1 MVSDLTVAA
10 LESAEVP
17 QALPL
22 IRLARP
28 DMTLARWRRQA
39 RHYLDRPGRG
49 GGILVVKGLRG
60 YLQGILTYR
69 IDSQG
74 DGVRLVVDDFVVGG
88 LIDRSATAAAM
99 LGAVDDLAAT
109 HGCASVHTTIA
120 DSAHVL
126 DLDGKVLGPF
136 RDRGHRLAGCRLT
149 KTLPARAL
157 HR

>member
-1 MVSDLTVAA
+1 MLGECSLSVLGAP
-10 LESAEVP
+10 EVP

-28 DMTLARWRRQA
+28 ETTLAQWRRQA
-39 RHYLDRPGRG
+39 RHYLDRPGQ
-49 GGILVVKGLRG
+49 GGILVVRGLRG
-60 YLQGILTYR
+60 YLQGLLTYR
-69 IDSQG
+69 LERRG
-74 DGVRLVVDDFVVGG
+74 GATRLVVDDFVVAG
-88 LIDRSATAAAM
+88 LIDRSATATAM
-99 LGAVDDLAAT
+99 LGALDDLAAT

-149 KTLPARAL
+149 KTLPRAL
-157 HR
+157 AR

>member
-1 MVSDLTVAA
+1 MVNDFTVAVIG
-10 LESAEVP
+10 SAEVP

-39 RHYLDRPGRG
+39 RHYVGRPG
-49 GGILVVKGLRG
+49 GGILVVKGQRG

-69 IDSQG
+69 VEPQG
-74 DGVRLVVDDFVVGG
+74 AGARLVVDDFVVGG
-88 LIDRSATAAAM
+88 LVDRAATAALM
-99 LGAVDDLAAT
+99 LGALDDLAAT

-136 RDRGHRLAGCRLT
+136 RDRGHRLVGCRLT
-149 KTLPARAL
+149 KTLPKTLAR
-157 HR
+157 

>member
-1 MVSDLTVAA
+1 MSLDLTVAV
-10 LESAEVP
+10 LGSAEVP

-39 RHYLDRPGRG
+39 RHYLGEAGRA
-49 GGILVVKGLRG
+49 GGILVVKAARG

-69 IDSQG
+69 VEPQAG
-74 DGVRLVVDDFVVGG
+74 GARLIVDDFVVGG
-88 LIDRSATAAAM
+88 LIDRGATATAM
-99 LGAVDDLAAT
+99 LGALDDLAAT
-109 HGCASVHTTIA
+109 HGCATVHTTVV

-136 RDRGHRLAGCRLT
+136 RDRGHRLSGCKLI
-149 KTLPARAL
+149 KTVARAAA
-157 HR
+157 R

>member
-1 MVSDLTVAA
+1 M
-10 LESAEVP
+10 P

-39 RHYLDRPGRG
+39 RHYLGANSRS
-49 GGILVVKGLRG
+49 GGILVVKGARG

-69 IDSQG
+69 IEPLSG
-74 DGVRLVVDDFVVGG
+74 GTRLTVDDFVVGG
-88 LIDRSATAAAM
+88 LVDRGATAAMM

-136 RDRGHRLAGCRLT
+136 RDRGHRLAGCKLT
-149 KTLPARAL
+149 KTVARAAA
-157 HR
+157 R

>member
-1 MVSDLTVAA
+1 MASNLTVAA
-10 LESAEVP
+10 LGLEEVP

-28 DMTLARWRRQA
+28 DMTLTRWRRQV
-39 RHYLDRPGRG
+39 RHYLGEGRPGG
-49 GGILVVKGLRG
+49 VLVVKGIRG

-69 IDSQG
+69 ILTQG
-74 DGVRLVVDDFVVGG
+74 DGARLVVDDFVVGG
-88 LIDRSATAAAM
+88 LVDRSVTAAMM
-99 LGAVDDLAAT
+99 LGALDDLAAT

-136 RDRGHRLAGCRLT
+136 RDRGHRLAGCKLT
-149 KTLPARAL
+149 KTVGRAAAR
-157 HR
+157 

>member
-1 MVSDLTVAA
+1 MVNDLTVAVIG
-10 LESAEVP
+10 SAEVP

-39 RHYLDRPGRG
+39 RHYVDRPG
-49 GGILVVKGLRG
+49 GGILVVKGLHG

-69 IDSQG
+69 VEPQG
-74 DGVRLVVDDFVVGG
+74 DGARLVVDDFVVGG
-88 LIDRSATAAAM
+88 LVDRSATAALM
-99 LGAVDDLAAT
+99 LGALDDLAAT

-149 KTLPARAL
+149 KTLPKTLAR
-157 HR
+157 